1 MALKSNNG
9 NESAHKLTYRSP
21 WKKLSNGHWSQIDK
35 NPDTMDAAK
44 RDANEMSDMYIL
56 YFSKRLLSFLL

>member
-21 WKKLSNGHWSQIDK
+21 WNKLLNGHWSQIDK
-35 NPDTMDAAK
+35 YPDTMDAAK
-44 RDANEMSDMYIL
+44 RDANEMSDMYTRQKK
-56 YFSKRLLSFLL
+56 KRTT